1 MTNVEAVRRTYLF
14 QSLSDEQI
22 ESIVRL
28 GMGKSFEGG
37 EELFQ
42 QGQSAT
48 TLHVLIDGSVAVR
61 IGRGD
66 ETDIV
71 ANTLAEAGSVLGTA
85 SLLAPFVYNVTAEA
99 LTSGRTLAIEAS
111 DLNEVMAGNPAVGFE
126 VMTRL
131 AHRYLKR
138 LNTKRVSLMNL
149 VKAFKYQIHKSE
161 VYDTYMETV

>member
-1 MTNVEAVRRTYLF
+1 MTNLEALRKTYLF
-14 QSLSDEQI
+14 QSLSDEHI
-22 ESIVRL
+22 ESIMRL
-28 GMGKSFEGG
+28 GREKSFEGG
-37 EELFQ
+37 EEVFQ

-48 TLHVLIDGSVAVR
+48 TLHVLMDGSVAVR
-61 IGRGD
+61 VGNGH

-99 LTSGRTLAIEAS
+99 LRSTRTFAIKGS
-111 DLNEVMAGNPAVGFE
+111 DLNEVMTGNPAMGFE

-149 VKAFKYQIHKSE
+149 VKAFKYQIHKSD
-161 VYDTYMETV
+161 VYDTYMETA